1 MTKLSHSDS
10 ISIQLLNYPQV
21 LLLGKNDYELSFSVK
36 NNLESTESFAFKF
49 SSSTSDLTVDKSFTK
64 GIQIQPGETKI
75 IPLLIKPNIEGLTEL
90 NVVIFYQKKI
100 EYKSMEWKIRKKV
113 EKSIVTDIL
122 VKSDIKYEDLSDF
135 KKKLPKSIILGD
147 IPSLSKS
154 KAKKEVEKILK
165 IKEYEPTTREITK
178 KVIKQVPKTI
188 TKQVPEK
195 IIKKVPKVIEEIIP
209 QEPLINSITG
219 KKISRPPLKTT
230 KTVYESVEETVMKT
244 VTETVME
251 EVTET
256 EVETIV
262 EKDTSQNNPETV
274 GITSK
279 QKDEMLIRIAKGV
292 FNQDPQYA
300 FSIIQ
305 KVSDNDLKYQIIS
318 QFIPPGI
325 RLDIKNTINTLMGMD
340 LRNHKDSL
348 IELIS
353 NSLAGDK
360 PDDAAMIA
368 LNIANESKR
377 DEVITNII
385 FTAASSKPEIASN
398 LIYQLS
404 KKELQHKVLFELIKN
419 WAKNNKN
426 RAIESLKSLISN
438 ILSESNTDLI
448 KTCMIFL
455 AYLSNPQSVY
465 DLIEG
470 FEDKDEKSLLIEQL
484 QEYLKVKVQT
494 KKIKLESQ
502 EINKL
507 YFTFPAI
514 SKNITPAIDY
524 LVELQGNISSNL
536 IEKNLN
542 SNIIVICPFK
552 FDFPLFM
559 NFQQCY
565 VDLLQEIQKSFGF
578 LLFPSKNEF
587 NGEELALFNQL
598 LNDFIK
604 KQPKNH
610 PSPFVII
617 NLDLIPHFSKPTI
630 FLGDN
635 GDTLV
640 KDIYSNLKENFGSEV
655 NIMVS
660 NSFFNQG
667 KTFSILKN
675 ILSEPNF
682 RICNVV
688 LTYNFLNE
696 YKLLKTF
703 FKAITS

>member
-262 EKDTSQNNPETV
+262 EQDTSQNNPETV

-514 SKNITPAIDY
+514 SKN
-524 LVELQGNISSNL
+524 
-536 IEKNLN
+536 
-542 SNIIVICPFK
+542 
-552 FDFPLFM
+552 
-559 NFQQCY
+559 
-565 VDLLQEIQKSFGF
+565 
-578 LLFPSKNEF
+578 
-587 NGEELALFNQL
+587 
-598 LNDFIK
+598 
-604 KQPKNH
+604 
-610 PSPFVII
+610 
-617 NLDLIPHFSKPTI
+617 
-630 FLGDN
+630 
-635 GDTLV
+635 
-640 KDIYSNLKENFGSEV
+640 
-655 NIMVS
+655 
-660 NSFFNQG
+660 
-667 KTFSILKN
+667 
-675 ILSEPNF
+675 
-682 RICNVV
+682 
-688 LTYNFLNE
+688 
-696 YKLLKTF
+696 
-703 FKAITS
+703 